1 MVPLVRRVVPLKS
14 WQVIVAELVEVVKNA
29 YKLRAHVPAIFRLE
43 GKDDAGIP
51 KLTVRVVDAETVI
64 AEDPLEGV

>member
-1 MVPLVRRVVPLKS
+1 M
-14 WQVIVAELVEVVKNA
+14 VAELVEVVKNA

-43 GKDDAGIP
+43 GNDDAGIA
-51 KLTVRVVDAETVI
+51 KLTVCVVDAETVI